1 MTVLGAV
8 SLPQISPERL
18 LAVAAAAEDSGLD
31 ELWLW
36 EDCFW
41 GGGIASAATVLA
53 RTERL
58 RVGIGVM
65 PVPLRNVALAAME
78 VAALLRL
85 HPGRVVPGFG
95 HGVQDWMGQVGARV
109 ESPMTLLRE
118 QLVALRD
125 LLNGEKVSTT
135 GRYVRLDNV
144 ALDWPPTTPTPIA
157 AAATGPQTLRLS
169 GELAD
174 ATILT
179 ARTTSDGVRAA
190 RALIEEGR
198 SKAGRTDKHRVI
210 VNLLTATGP
219 DASERL
225 TAAQL
230 RNSGDHPAEAG
241 VAGDAQTIA
250 DTIRR
255 YADAGADT
263 VVLEPTDDDPNLID
277 FVHFVGTEVRPLL
290 S

>member
-18 LAVAAAAEDSGLD
+18 VAVAAAAEDSGLE

-53 RTERL
+53 RTERV

-118 QLVALRD
+118 QLGALRG
-125 LLNGEKVSTT
+125 LLNGEKVSTA
-135 GRYVRLDNV
+135 GRYVQLDNV
-144 ALDWPPTTPTPIA
+144 ALDWPPTTPPAIA

-179 ARTTSDGVRAA
+179 ARTTPDGVRAA
-190 RALIEEGR
+190 RSLIEEGR
-198 SKAGRTDKHRVI
+198 SKAGRTGTHRLI

-225 TAAQL
+225 TAAQQ

-250 DTIRR
+250 NAIRH

>member
-1 MTVLGAV
+1 MPHV
-8 SLPQISPERL
+8 SPERL
-18 LAVAAAAEDSGLD
+18 LAVAAAAEDSGLE

-41 GGGIASAATVLA
+41 AGGIATAATVLA
-53 RTERL
+53 RTERV

-65 PVPLRNVALAAME
+65 PVPLRNVALTAME

-85 HPGRVVPGFG
+85 HPGRVIPGFG
-95 HGVQDWMGQVGARV
+95 HGVQDWMGQIGARV

-118 QLVALRD
+118 QLGALRG
-125 LLNGEKVSTT
+125 LLNGEKVTAA

-144 ALDWPPTTPTPIA
+144 ALDWPPTTPPPIA

-169 GELAD
+169 GELTD

-179 ARTTSDGVRAA
+179 SQTTLDGVRTA
-190 RALIEEGR
+190 RTRIEEGR
-198 SKAGRTDKHRVI
+198 TKAARTEPHRLI

-219 DASERL
+219 DAAQRL
-225 TAAQL
+225 TAAQQ
-230 RNSGDHPAEAG
+230 RNSGEHPPEAG
-241 VAGDAQTIA
+241 VAGDAHTIA
-250 DTIRR
+250 ATVRR
-255 YADAGADT
+255 YAEAGADT
-263 VVLEPTDDDPNLID
+263 VVLEPTDDDPDLIE
-277 FVHFVGTEVRPLL
+277 FVRFAGTEVRPLV

>member
-8 SLPQISPERL
+8 SLPQLSPERL
-18 LAVAAAAEDSGLD
+18 VAVAAAAEDSGLE

-41 GGGIASAATVLA
+41 GGGIATAATVLA
-53 RTERL
+53 RTERV

-65 PVPLRNVALAAME
+65 PVPLRNVALTAME

-85 HPGRVVPGFG
+85 HPGRVIPGFG

-109 ESPMTLLRE
+109 ESPMTLFRE
-118 QLVALRD
+118 HVDALRG
-125 LLNGEKVSTT
+125 LLNGEKVSTA

-144 ALDWPPTTPTPIA
+144 ALDWPPTTPPPIA
-157 AAATGPQTLRLS
+157 AAATGPRTLRLS

-179 ARTTSDGVRAA
+179 ARTTTAGVRAA

-198 SKAGRTDKHRVI
+198 SKAGRTEAHRLI
-210 VNLLTATGP
+210 VNLLTATGS

-225 TAAQL
+225 RAAQQ
-230 RNSGDHPAEAG
+230 RNGSEHPAEAG
-241 VAGDAQTIA
+241 IAGDAHAIA
-250 DTIRR
+250 DAVRR
-255 YADAGADT
+255 YAEAGADT
-263 VVLEPTDDDPNLID
+263 VVLEPTDDDPNLIE
-277 FVHFVGTEVRPLL
+277 FVRFVGAEVRPLL

>member
-8 SLPQISPERL
+8 SMPQVSPERL
-18 LAVAAAAEDSGLD
+18 LAVAAAAEDSGLE

-41 GGGIASAATVLA
+41 AGGIATAATVLA
-53 RTERL
+53 RTERV

-65 PVPLRNVALAAME
+65 PVPLRNVALTAME

-85 HPGRVVPGFG
+85 HPGRVIPGFG
-95 HGVQDWMGQVGARV
+95 HGVQDWMGQIGARV

-118 QLVALRD
+118 QLSALRG
-125 LLNGEKVSTT
+125 LLNGEKISAA

-144 ALDWPPTTPTPIA
+144 ALDWPPTTPPPIT

-179 ARTTSDGVRAA
+179 SRTTPDGVRAA
-190 RALIEEGR
+190 RARIEEGR
-198 SKAGRTDKHRVI
+198 VKAARTEPHRVI

-219 DASERL
+219 DAAERL
-225 TAAQL
+225 TAAQQ
-230 RNSGDHPAEAG
+230 RNTSEHPPEAG
-241 VAGDAQTIA
+241 VAGDARTIA
-250 DTIRR
+250 AAVRR
-255 YADAGADT
+255 YAEAGADT
-263 VVLEPTDDDPNLID
+263 VVLEPTDDDPDLIE
-277 FVHFVGTEVRPLL
+277 FVRFAGTEVRPLV

>member
-18 LAVAAAAEDSGLD
+18 VAVAAAAEDSGLD

-53 RTERL
+53 RTERV

-118 QLVALRD
+118 QLVALRG
-125 LLNGEKVSTT
+125 LLNGEKVSTA

-144 ALDWPPTTPTPIA
+144 ALDWPPTTPPPIA

-190 RALIEEGR
+190 GTLIEEGR
-198 SKAGRTDKHRVI
+198 SKAGRAGTHRVI

-225 TAAQL
+225 TAAQQ

>member
-8 SLPQISPERL
+8 SMPQVSPEHL
-18 LAVAAAAEDSGLD
+18 AAVAAAAEDSGLE

-41 GGGIASAATVLA
+41 AGGITTAATVLA
-53 RTERL
+53 RTERV

-65 PVPLRNVALAAME
+65 PVPLRNVALTAME

-85 HPGRVVPGFG
+85 HPGRVLPGFG
-95 HGVQDWMGQVGARV
+95 HGVQDWMGQIGARV

-118 QLVALRD
+118 HLVALRG
-125 LLNGEKVSTT
+125 LLNGEKVSAA

-144 ALDWPPTTPTPIA
+144 ALEWPPITPPPIT

-179 ARTTSDGVRAA
+179 ARTTPDGVRAA
-190 RALIEEGR
+190 RARIEEGR
-198 SKAGRTDKHRVI
+198 AKAARTEPHRVI

-219 DASERL
+219 DAAARL
-225 TAAQL
+225 TAAQQ
-230 RNSGDHPAEAG
+230 RNSGEHPAAAG
-241 VAGDAQTIA
+241 VAGDAHAIVDA
-250 DTIRR
+250 VRR

-263 VVLEPTDDDPNLID
+263 VVLEPTDDDPNLIE
-277 FVHFVGTEVRPLL
+277 FVRFVGAQVRPLL
-290 S
+290 N

>member
-18 LAVAAAAEDSGLD
+18 VAVAAAAQDSGLE

-53 RTERL
+53 RTERV

-118 QLVALRD
+118 QLGALRG
-125 LLNGEKVSTT
+125 LLNGEKVSTA
-135 GRYVRLDNV
+135 GRYVQLDNV
-144 ALDWPPTTPTPIA
+144 ALDWPPTTPPAIA

-179 ARTTSDGVRAA
+179 ARTTPDGVRAA

-198 SKAGRTDKHRVI
+198 SKAGRTGTHRLI

-225 TAAQL
+225 TAAQQ

-241 VAGDAQTIA
+241 IAGDAQTIA
-250 DTIRR
+250 NTIRH

>member
-1 MTVLGAV
+1 
-8 SLPQISPERL
+8 
-18 LAVAAAAEDSGLD
+18 
-31 ELWLW
+31 
-36 EDCFW
+36 
-41 GGGIASAATVLA
+41 
-53 RTERL
+53 
-58 RVGIGVM
+58 VM
-65 PVPLRNVALAAME
+65 PVPLRNVALTAME

-85 HPGRVVPGFG
+85 HPGRVLPGFG

-118 QLVALRD
+118 QLGALRG
-125 LLNGEKVSTT
+125 LLNGEKVSTA

-144 ALDWPPTTPTPIA
+144 ALDWPPTTPPPIA

-179 ARTTSDGVRAA
+179 ARTTPDGVRAA

-198 SKAGRTDKHRVI
+198 SKAGRTEAHRVI
-210 VNLLTATGP
+210 AYVLTATGQ
-219 DASERL
+219 DASQRL
-225 TAAQL
+225 TAAQQ
-230 RNSGDHPAEAG
+230 RDSGEHPAEAG
-241 VAGDAQTIA
+241 VAGDAQAIA
-250 DTIRR
+250 DTVRR

-263 VVLEPTDDDPNLID
+263 VVLEPTDDDPDLSEFIR
-277 FVHFVGTEVRPLL
+277 FVGAEVRPLL

>member
-18 LAVAAAAEDSGLD
+18 VAVAAAAEDSGLE

-53 RTERL
+53 GTERV

-118 QLVALRD
+118 QLGALRG
-125 LLNGEKVSTT
+125 LLNGEKVSTA
-135 GRYVRLDNV
+135 GRYVQLDNV
-144 ALDWPPTTPTPIA
+144 ALDWPPTTPPAIA

-179 ARTTSDGVRAA
+179 ARTTPDGVRAA
-190 RALIEEGR
+190 RSLIEEGR
-198 SKAGRTDKHRVI
+198 SKAGRTGTHRLI

-225 TAAQL
+225 TAAQQ
-230 RNSGDHPAEAG
+230 RNGGDHPAEAG
-241 VAGDAQTIA
+241 IAGDAQTIA
-250 DTIRR
+250 NTIRD

>member
-18 LAVAAAAEDSGLD
+18 VAVAAAAEDSGLD

-53 RTERL
+53 RTERV

-118 QLVALRD
+118 QLIALRG
-125 LLNGEKVSTT
+125 LLNGEKVSTA

-144 ALDWPPTTPTPIA
+144 ALDWPPTTAPPIA

-179 ARTTSDGVRAA
+179 ARTTPDGVRAA

-198 SKAGRTDKHRVI
+198 SKAGRTGTHRVI

-219 DASERL
+219 DAFERL
-225 TAAQL
+225 TAAQQ

-263 VVLEPTDDDPNLID
+263 VVLEPTDDDPNLVD
-277 FVHFVGTEVRPLL
+277 FVHVVGTEVRPLL

>member
-1 MTVLGAV
+1 M
-8 SLPQISPERL
+8 PQVSPERL
-18 LAVAAAAEDSGLD
+18 LAVAAAAEDSGLE

-41 GGGIASAATVLA
+41 GGGIATAATVLA
-53 RTERL
+53 RTERV

-65 PVPLRNVALAAME
+65 PVPLRNVALTAME

-85 HPGRVVPGFG
+85 HPGRVIPGFG
-95 HGVQDWMGQVGARV
+95 HGVQDWMGQIGARA

-118 QLVALRD
+118 QLAALRA
-125 LLNGEKVSTT
+125 LLNGEKVSAT

-144 ALDWPPTTPTPIA
+144 ALDWPPSTPPLIT

-179 ARTTSDGVRAA
+179 SRTTPDGVRAA
-190 RALIEEGR
+190 RARIEEGR
-198 SKAGRTDKHRVI
+198 AKAARTESHRVI

-219 DASERL
+219 DAAERL
-225 TAAQL
+225 TAAQQ
-230 RNSGDHPAEAG
+230 RNSGEHPPEAG
-241 VAGDAQTIA
+241 VAGDAHAIA
-250 DTIRR
+250 AAVRR
-255 YADAGADT
+255 YTDAGADT
-263 VVLEPTDDDPNLID
+263 VILEPTDDDPDLIE
-277 FVHFVGTEVRPLL
+277 FVRFAGTEVRPLL

>member
-8 SLPQISPERL
+8 SMPQVSPEH
-18 LAVAAAAEDSGLD
+18 LAALAAAAEDSGLE

-41 GGGIASAATVLA
+41 AGGITTAATVLA
-53 RTERL
+53 RTERV

-65 PVPLRNVALAAME
+65 PVPLRNVALTAME

-85 HPGRVVPGFG
+85 YPGRVIPGFG
-95 HGVQDWMGQVGARV
+95 HGVQDWMGQIGARV

-118 QLVALRD
+118 HLVALRG
-125 LLNGEKVSTT
+125 LLNGEKVSAA
-135 GRYVRLDNV
+135 GRYVHLDNV
-144 ALDWPPTTPTPIA
+144 ALEWPPTTSPPIT

-179 ARTTSDGVRAA
+179 GRTTPDGVRAA
-190 RALIEEGR
+190 RARIEEGR
-198 SKAGRTDKHRVI
+198 AKAARTEPHRVI

-219 DASERL
+219 DAAERL
-225 TAAQL
+225 TAAQQ
-230 RNSGDHPAEAG
+230 RNSSEHPPEAG
-241 VAGDAQTIA
+241 VAGDAQAVA
-250 DTIRR
+250 DAVRR

-263 VVLEPTDDDPNLID
+263 VVLEPTDDDPNLIE
-277 FVHFVGTEVRPLL
+277 FVRFAGAEVRPLL
-290 S
+290 N